1 MARTLRLDFP
11 GALLHITSRGN
22 ERKDIVIDGEDRI
35 HFIEIFGDV
44 VDRFKWSIYQY
55 VLMTNHYHF
64 VMALT
69 AETLSAGM
77 QSLNSRY
84 AQTFNRRHGRVG
96 HLFQGRYDS
105 RLVQAESYLLE
116 VIRYD
121 ALNPVRAGL
130 VTRPEDYRWSGHQAI
145 AGLCEAPP
153 WFDVERTL
161 RCFAPNTSIA
171 QAYYTR
177 FVDEGIGL
185 QRSPWKD
192 LVGQIYLGD
201 EGWIEGMRTKIEAE
215 PRCDNF
221 PIAQRHPTALTVSD
235 VIRIVASAL
244 SVSEDSV
251 RVGRGGLAR
260 TLVAWVA
267 CYGANISLRSIAAAL
282 RVRSSGGVSRMVTN
296 CQKLLREDLEL
307 RSKADQCLAALQAV

>member
-1 MARTLRLDFP
+1 MTRTLRLDFP
-11 GALLHITSRGN
+11 GALLHVTSRGN
-22 ERKDIVIDGEDRI
+22 ERNNIVIDDEDRI
-35 HFIEIFGDV
+35 HFFEIFGDV
-44 VDRFKWSIYQY
+44 VDRFKWILYQY

-64 VMALT
+64 LIALT
-69 AETLSAGM
+69 SETLSAGM

-105 RLVQAESYLLE
+105 RLVQEESYLLQ

-145 AGLCEAPP
+145 AGLCEAPT
-153 WFDVERTL
+153 WFPVERTL
-161 RCFAPNTSIA
+161 QCFAPRTSIA

-201 EGWIEGMRTKIEAE
+201 ERWIEAMRSKIEAE

-221 PIAQRHPTALTVSD
+221 PTAQRDPTTVTVAD
-235 VIRIVASAL
+235 VIRIVASAM
-244 SVSEDSV
+244 SVSENSI
-251 RVGRGGLAR
+251 RVGHGGLAR

-267 CYGANISLRSIAAAL
+267 CYGANMSLRSIAAAL
-282 RVRSSGGVSRMVTN
+282 RVRSTGGVSNMVTN
-296 CQKLLREDLEL
+296 CQRLLREDLEL
-307 RSKADQCLAALQAV
+307 RSKADRCLAALQTV